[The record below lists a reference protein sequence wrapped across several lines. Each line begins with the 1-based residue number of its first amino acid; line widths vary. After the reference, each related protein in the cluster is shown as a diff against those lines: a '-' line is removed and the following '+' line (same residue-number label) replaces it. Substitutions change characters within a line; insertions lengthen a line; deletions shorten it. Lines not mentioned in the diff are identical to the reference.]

1 MTEKRLDEQLTNY
14 LTDAH
19 AIEEQALVQMRAAPR
34 LAADPEIA
42 AAFEWHLHQTED
54 HERLVRE
61 RLESRGASP
70 SMLKDLAGKVTGT
83 GFGLFAQF
91 QPDTPGKLVAHAYSY
106 EHMELAAY
114 EMLGRVAEQA
124 GDDQT
129 VAVAAR
135 IREQERQMGERL
147 AGLFGR
153 AVEAALREKGA
164 DNLQEEVTNYLT
176 DAHAIENQAI
186 HLMDKGSA
194 IAGAPQLASAFQAH
208 LAETR
213 EHQRLIGERL
223 EARGA
228 SASRIKDAAMAVGA
242 LNWGGFFGAQ
252 PDSPAK
258 LAGFS
263 YAFEHLE
270 IAAYELL
277 SSVARRAGDTETD
290 AVAQRIL
297 HQERVAAQLIHQ
309 LLPAALDA
317 ALQEEGVAAR
327 A

>member
-1 MTEKRLDEQLTNY
+1 MTDNRLAEQLTRY

-19 AIEEQALVQMRAAPR
+19 AIEEQAVVQMRAAPR
-34 LAADPEIA
+34 LAGDPEIA
-42 AAFEWHLHQTED
+42 SAFEQHLHETEE

-61 RLESRGASP
+61 RLGARGASP
-70 SMLKDLAGKVTGT
+70 AMLKDLAGKVTGR

-114 EMLGRVAEQA
+114 DMLARVAAQA
-124 GDDQT
+124 GDNQT
-129 VAVAAR
+129 AAVAAR
-135 IREQERQMGERL
+135 IREQEREMGERL

-153 AVEAALREKGA
+153 GVEAALRDKGA
-164 DNLQEEVTNYLT
+164 EDLQEEVTNYLT

-186 HLMDKGSA
+186 HLLEKGSA
-194 IAGAPQLASAFQAH
+194 VAGAPQLASAYQAH

-223 EARGA
+223 GARGA
-228 SASRIKDAAMAVGA
+228 SPSRIKDVAMALGA
-242 LNWGGFFGAQ
+242 LNWSGFFGVQ
-252 PDSPAK
+252 PDTAAK

-277 SSVARRAGDTETD
+277 IGVARRAGDAETE

-297 HQERVAAQLIHQ
+297 EQERAAARLIHE
-309 LLPAALDA
+309 LLPTALDA
-317 ALQEEGVAAR
+317 ALQEEGVATR